1 MLIFNACGEFGL
13 CSLLWL
19 IGLQVT
25 SITRL
30 QFCWFSS
37 GDMILLDY
45 NHASNPDGVLSTLVS
60 NIYKDLVESPL
71 NTNASHDT

>member
-1 MLIFNACGEFGL
+1 
-13 CSLLWL
+13 
-19 IGLQVT
+19 
-25 SITRL
+25 
-30 QFCWFSS
+30 
-37 GDMILLDY
+37 MILLDY